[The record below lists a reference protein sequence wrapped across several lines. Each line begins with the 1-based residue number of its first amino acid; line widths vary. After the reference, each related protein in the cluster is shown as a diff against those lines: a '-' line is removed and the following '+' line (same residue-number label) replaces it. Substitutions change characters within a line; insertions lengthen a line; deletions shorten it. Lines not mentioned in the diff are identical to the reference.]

1 MRMKRRLL
9 SVLLSLCVISAL
21 MPATAFAAD
30 EEVIDVG
37 GIELLGSANA
47 PALMPGLMIT
57 AM

>member
-47 PALMPGLMIT
+47 PRLCPD
-57 AM
+57 